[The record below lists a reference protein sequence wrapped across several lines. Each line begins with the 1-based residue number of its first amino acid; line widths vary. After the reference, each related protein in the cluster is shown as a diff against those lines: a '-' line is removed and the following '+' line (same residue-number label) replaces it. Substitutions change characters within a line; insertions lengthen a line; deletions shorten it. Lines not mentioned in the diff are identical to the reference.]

1 VIDVARVN
9 VPSRDRARRIDV
21 CDKRALAGACASA
34 RNIEKG
40 ESAVRDQIEQ
50 GISADQAKT
59 PDGTRRGNG
68 QSKSDT
74 GSMNKTPK
82 ANQKTG
88 TRRKPIPRFILG
100 VVVIGVA
107 GFSLSNPQVPMS
119 HDLTEFIGFF
129 AIKLFLVAI
138 GVWLVGT
145 SLRRG
150 KTVRVANRVG

>member
-1 VIDVARVN
+1 VTARDVITTIRQKISDAEQAGVKE
-9 VPSRDRARRIDV
+9 VPLSNLRRLID
-21 CDKRALAGACASA
+21 K
-34 RNIEKG
+34 
-40 ESAVRDQIEQ
+40 IEQ

-68 QSKSDT
+68 QAKSDT

-88 TRRKPIPRFILG
+88 TRRKSIPRLILG

-107 GFSLSNPQVPMS
+107 GGLLSNPQVPMS
-119 HDLTEFIGFF
+119 HDLTEFIMFF
-129 AIKLFLVAI
+129 AIKLFLGAI
-138 GVWLVGT
+138 GVWLVVS

-150 KTVRVANRVG
+150 KTVRVANSVV

>member
-1 VIDVARVN
+1 
-9 VPSRDRARRIDV
+9 
-21 CDKRALAGACASA
+21 
-34 RNIEKG
+34 
-40 ESAVRDQIEQ
+40 
-50 GISADQAKT
+50 
-59 PDGTRRGNG
+59 
-68 QSKSDT
+68 
-74 GSMNKTPK
+74 MNKTPK